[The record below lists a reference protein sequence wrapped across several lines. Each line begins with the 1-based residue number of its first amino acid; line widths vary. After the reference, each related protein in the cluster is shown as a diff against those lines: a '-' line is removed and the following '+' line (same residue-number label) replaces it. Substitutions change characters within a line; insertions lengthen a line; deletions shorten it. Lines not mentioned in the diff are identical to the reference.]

1 MGRESALSLA
11 SIPIGRYSMNSNSER
26 RRFLQNS
33 RLAYKVLLPSLL
45 FVLVFIAFPMLY
57 SIRVA
62 FTDYKNGNPTGKTIL
77 FGNFAKIFT
86 DSTIAPIF
94 YKSLGITFQFAAIAV
109 VLVVLISL
117 AIALLLNE
125 RFRGSNVIKVALLL
139 PYALP
144 GVVGAVIWKWIY
156 NPTFGVLDY
165 VLQSLG
171 IIKDYMAFTADSRF
185 ALYTILFAYI
195 WKFVPYSTFLFTAG
209 LSTIPK
215 SVYEAA
221 RMDGSSAFNTF
232 RKITIPLL
240 MPVFQL
246 VLVIQTIFALVYHFS
261 LLYVITRG
269 GPGDATRT
277 LAWLIYN
284 ESFSFGRYGRGAAEA
299 VILAFI
305 MIFFI
310 YLYLV
315 VLDPERRA
323 ARRQAKIEKAKL
335 ATGASNV

>member
-1 MGRESALSLA
+1 
-11 SIPIGRYSMNSNSER
+11 MNSQSER
-26 RRFLQNS
+26 RHLIQNS
-33 RLAYKVLLPSLL
+33 RLAYKVLLPSLI
-45 FVLVFIAFPMLY
+45 FVFVFIALPMFY
-57 SIRVA
+57 SISIA
-62 FTDYKNGNPTGKTIL
+62 FTDYKYGVPTGKGFVL
-77 FGNFAKIFT
+77 KNFIDIFT
-86 DSTIAPIF
+86 NSTIAPIF
-94 YKSLGITFQFAAIAV
+94 YKSLKVTFEFATIAV
-109 VLVVLISL
+109 VAVVIISL

-156 NPTFGVLDY
+156 NPTFGILDY

-171 IIKDYMAFTADSRF
+171 IIKNYIAFTADPHF
-185 ALYTILFAYI
+185 ALYTILFAYV

-221 RMDGSSAFNTF
+221 RMDGSSTFNTF
-232 RKITIPLL
+232 WKITVPLL

-261 LLYVITRG
+261 LLYIITRG

-299 VILAFI
+299 VILALI

-323 ARRQAKIEKAKL
+323 ARKQARVKKGIVT
-335 ATGASNV
+335 TGAPHV

>member
-1 MGRESALSLA
+1 MD
-11 SIPIGRYSMNSNSER
+11 YKSER
-26 RRFLQNS
+26 RHFLQNS
-33 RLAYKVLLPSLL
+33 SLAYKVLLPSLL
-45 FVLVFIAFPMLY
+45 FVFVFIAFPMFY
-57 SIRVA
+57 SISIA
-62 FTDYKNGNPTGKTIL
+62 FTDYKYGVPTGKAIW
-77 FGNFAKIFT
+77 FKNFTDIFT
-86 DSTIAPIF
+86 VPTIAPIF
-94 YKSLGITFQFAAIAV
+94 FKSLVVTFEFAAMAV

-125 RFRGSNVIKVALLL
+125 RFRGSGLIKVALLL

-144 GVVGAVIWKWIY
+144 SVVGAVIWKWIY
-156 NPTFGVLDY
+156 NPTFGILNY
-165 VLQSLG
+165 VLLQLG
-171 IIKDYMAFTADSRF
+171 IIKDYIAFTGDPHF
-185 ALYTILFAYI
+185 ALFTILFAYI

-209 LSTIPK
+209 LSTIPQ

-221 RMDGSSAFNTF
+221 RMDGSGMLNNF
-232 RKITIPLL
+232 RKITVPLL

-261 LLYVITRG
+261 LLYIITQG

-284 ESFSFGRYGRGAAEA
+284 ESFSFSRYGRGAAEA
-299 VILAFI
+299 IILALI

-315 VLDPERRA
+315 ILDPERRS
-323 ARRQAKIEKAKL
+323 ARKQTRVQKA
-335 ATGASNV
+335 SV

>member
-1 MGRESALSLA
+1 MDSK
-11 SIPIGRYSMNSNSER
+11 SER

-33 RLAYKVLLPSLL
+33 KFAYKVLLPSLL
-45 FVLVFIAFPMLY
+45 FVFVFIALPMFY
-57 SIRVA
+57 SIRIA
-62 FTDYKNGNPTGKTIL
+62 FTDYKYGVPTGKPIL
-77 FGNFAKIFT
+77 FKNFTDIFT
-86 DSTIAPIF
+86 DPTIAPIF
-94 YKSLGITFQFAAIAV
+94 YKSLAITFEFAAIAV
-109 VLVVLISL
+109 VMVVIISL

-125 RFRGSNVIKVALLL
+125 RFRGSGVIKVALLL

-156 NPTFGVLDY
+156 NPTFGILDY

-171 IIKDYMAFTADSRF
+171 IIKNYIAFTGDSHY
-185 ALYTILFAYI
+185 ALFTILFAYI

-221 RMDGSSAFNTF
+221 RMDGSGMLNTF
-232 RKITIPLL
+232 RKITVPLL

-299 VILAFI
+299 IILALI

-315 VLDPERRA
+315 VLDPESRA
-323 ARRQAKIEKAKL
+323 ARKQARVQKA
-335 ATGASNV
+335 NV

>member
-1 MGRESALSLA
+1 MDSK
-11 SIPIGRYSMNSNSER
+11 SER
-26 RRFLQNS
+26 RYYLKNS

-45 FVLVFIAFPMLY
+45 FVFVFIALPMFY
-57 SIRVA
+57 SISIA
-62 FTDYKNGNPTGKTIL
+62 FTDYKYGVPTGKTIL
-77 FGNFAKIFT
+77 FKNFTDIFT
-86 DSTIAPIF
+86 DPTISPIF
-94 YKSLGITFQFAAIAV
+94 YKSLVVTFEFAAIAV
-109 VLVVLISL
+109 VMVVLISL

-125 RFRGSNVIKVALLL
+125 RFRGSGLIKVALLL

-165 VLQSLG
+165 ILQSLG
-171 IIKDYMAFTADSRF
+171 IIKSYIAFTGDSHF
-185 ALYTILFAYI
+185 ALFTILFAYI

-209 LSTIPK
+209 LATIPK

-221 RMDGSSAFNTF
+221 RMDGSSMINTF
-232 RKITIPLL
+232 RKITLPLL

-299 VILAFI
+299 VILALI

-323 ARRQAKIEKAKL
+323 KRKQARLEKA
-335 ATGASNV
+335 NV

>member
-1 MGRESALSLA
+1 MA
-11 SIPIGRYSMNSNSER
+11 SKSER
-26 RRFLQNS
+26 HHYLQNTK
-33 RLAYKVLLPSLL
+33 LAYKVLLPSLV
-45 FVLVFIAFPMLY
+45 FVFVFIAFPMFY
-57 SIRVA
+57 SISVA
-62 FTDYKNGNPTGKTIL
+62 FTDYKYGVPTGKAIL
-77 FGNFAKIFT
+77 FENFAQIFT
-86 DSTIAPIF
+86 DPTIAPLF
-94 YKSLGITFQFAAIAV
+94 YKSLVVTFQFAAMAV
-109 VLVVLISL
+109 VAVVIISL
-117 AIALLLNE
+117 MIALLLNE
-125 RFRGSNVIKVALLL
+125 RFHGSNVIKIALLL

-156 NPTFGVLDY
+156 NPTFGVLDAI
-165 VLQSLG
+165 LQQFG
-171 IIKDYMAFTADSRF
+171 IIDTYIAFTANPKY
-185 ALYTILFAYI
+185 AIYTILFAYV

-221 RMDGSSAFNTF
+221 RMDGSNAFNTF

-261 LLYVITRG
+261 LLYIITRG

-284 ESFSFGRYGRGAAEA
+284 ESFSFGRYGRGSAEA
-299 VILAFI
+299 IILALI
-305 MIFFI
+305 MILFI

-315 VLDPERRA
+315 VLDPERRT
-323 ARRQAKIEKAKL
+323 ARKEKQMRKAEQ
-335 ATGASNV
+335 TSGASNV

>member
-1 MGRESALSLA
+1 
-11 SIPIGRYSMNSNSER
+11 MNSKSEKR
-26 RRFLQNS
+26 YFLQNS
-33 RLAYKVLLPSLL
+33 KLAYKVLLPSLL
-45 FVLVFIAFPMLY
+45 FVLVFIALPMFY

-62 FTDYKNGNPTGKTIL
+62 FTDYKYGVPTGKPIS
-77 FGNFAKIFT
+77 FGNFIDIFV
-86 DSTIAPIF
+86 DPTIAPLF
-94 YKSLGITFQFAAIAV
+94 YKALGITFEFAAIAV
-109 VLVVLISL
+109 VVVVTISL

-125 RFRGSNVIKVALLL
+125 RFRGSNLIKVALLL

-165 VLQSLG
+165 ILQSLG
-171 IIKDYMAFTADSRF
+171 IIKDYISFTGDSHY
-185 ALYTILFAYI
+185 ALFTILFAYI

-221 RMDGSSAFNTF
+221 RMDGSSTLNTF
-232 RKITIPLL
+232 RKITLPLL

-299 VILAFI
+299 IILALI
-305 MIFFI
+305 MIIFI

-315 VLDPERRA
+315 VLDPERREE
-323 ARRQAKIEKAKL
+323 RRQKRLLKAK
-335 ATGASNV
+335 G

>member
-1 MGRESALSLA
+1 MDSK
-11 SIPIGRYSMNSNSER
+11 SER
-26 RRFLQNS
+26 RHYLQNS

-45 FVLVFIAFPMLY
+45 FVFVFIAFPMFY
-57 SIRVA
+57 SISVA
-62 FTDYKNGNPTGKTIL
+62 FTDYKNGAPTGKII
-77 FGNFAKIFT
+77 FFKNFTDIFT
-86 DSTIAPIF
+86 DSTISPIF
-94 YKSLGITFQFAAIAV
+94 YKSLLVTFEFAALAV
-109 VLVVLISL
+109 VAVVIISL

-125 RFRGSNVIKVALLL
+125 RFRGSSIIKVALLL

-165 VLQSLG
+165 VLQRLG
-171 IIKDYMAFTADSRF
+171 IIENYIAFTADSQF
-185 ALYTILFAYI
+185 ALFTILFAYI

-209 LSTIPK
+209 LATIPK

-221 RMDGSSAFNTF
+221 RMDGSSTFNTF
-232 RKITIPLL
+232 RKITVPLL

-261 LLYVITRG
+261 LLYIITRG

-299 VILAFI
+299 VILALI

-323 ARRQAKIEKAKL
+323 ARKQARIEKANNTL
-335 ATGASNV
+335 GVPNV